1 MDTQGQGSVFASAIG
16 PVADLLLG
24 ERNSQL
30 STDNEIRYGRHGSLS
45 VDLSTGIYYDH
56 ESKQGGGVLDLIS
69 RKLHVDHKAA
79 LDWLRSRHLI
89 DEPRTIEPK
98 TNGAAPPARK
108 REIANYDYTDE
119 DGNLIFQ
126 VVRYE
131 PKTFVQRRK
140 ERGRWVYQVRGVRQ
154 VPYRL
159 PELIEAIS
167 NERTV
172 YISEG
177 EKDVDN
183 LTKLGI
189 IATCN
194 AGGAGKWQADW
205 AEIFRDADVVLL
217 PHNDQAGRDHMAM
230 VGASLV
236 DVARSVRLLT
246 LPGLALKGDVSDWM
260 TAGGTA
266 EALHALAALAPPFG
280 VQFNSRFGGLRWED
294 IGRLAGPVGYT
305 WLVEDIIPLGEITL
319 VYGDSGTG
327 KSFDMFEMG
336 MCIARGQTFNDRNV
350 EPGLVIYV
358 AAEAGKGFAKR
369 KIAYAIQNKLDPA
382 VPLPFYLCTKR
393 PNFFLDDA
401 DALALIEEIKAVAKT
416 YNVPL
421 RLIVIDTLS
430 ALAPGMNEN
439 ASQDV
444 SMVRKRLVML
454 QDQFEAAIVLVH
466 HKPKGGSTPRG
477 HGSLTADFETT
488 IEFETLTDLKTP
500 EGKTIHQAMVR
511 KQREGKSGIAWRF
524 TLPVV
529 EVGKNKWGNPE
540 TSCVVHPLRQD
551 NGRAQVGFHATAT
564 EKQFLHALYEAL
576 SDHPLPPPAGLPASI
591 ARVVHVRSVYELMKS
606 RYIDPQDD
614 KEKADARFRQAFR
627 RAANVLRD
635 GAVIGVQG
643 DLYWPTGKPV
653 NGFTGPKI
661 DDGDFS

>member
-1 MDTQGQGSVFASAIG
+1 MDTHGQGSVFASAIG
-16 PVADLLLG
+16 PVADRLLG
-24 ERNSQL
+24 ERNNRL
-30 STDNEIRYGRHGSLS
+30 STDSEIRYGKHGSMS
-45 VDLSTGIYYDH
+45 VDLPTGTYYDH
-56 ESKQGGGVLDLIS
+56 EAKQGGGVLDLIS
-69 RKLHVDHKAA
+69 RELHVDHKKA
-79 LDWLRSRHLI
+79 LDWLRDQHLI
-89 DEPRTIEPK
+89 DEPSK
-98 TNGAAPPARK
+98 TNGAAPPERK
-108 REIANYDYTDE
+108 REIASYDYTDE

-140 ERGRWVYQVRGVRQ
+140 ERGRWIYQVRGVRQ

-159 PELIEAIS
+159 PELVEAIA

-183 LTKLGI
+183 LTKLGV

-260 TAGGTA
+260 AAGGTA
-266 EALHALAALAPPFG
+266 EALHELAASAPPFG
-280 VQFNSRFGGLRWED
+280 AQFNSRFGGLRWED
-294 IGRLAGPVGYT
+294 IGRFAGAVGYS
-305 WLVEDIIPLGEITL
+305 WLVEDIIPLGEISL
-319 VYGDSGTG
+319 VYGDSGTS
-327 KSFDMFEMG
+327 KSFDMFDMG
-336 MCIARGQTFNDRNV
+336 MCVARGQTFNGRTV
-350 EPGLVIYV
+350 EPGLVVYV

-369 KIAYAIQNKLDPA
+369 KIAYSIQHELDPA

-393 PNFFLDDA
+393 PNFFLDDN
-401 DALALIEEIKAVAKT
+401 DAIALIEEIKAVAKT
-416 YNVPL
+416 YNTPL

-444 SMVRKRLVML
+444 SMVRRRLVML
-454 QDQFEAAIVLVH
+454 QEQFEAAVVLVH

-488 IEFETLTDLKTP
+488 IEFETLQDMKTP
-500 EGKTIHQAMVR
+500 EGKTIHKATVR
-511 KQREGKSGIAWRF
+511 KQREGKSGIAWSF

-540 TSCVVHPLRQD
+540 TSCVVHPLGQET
-551 NGRAQVGFHATAT
+551 GRGQTGFHATAT
-564 EKQFLHALYEAL
+564 EKLFLQALYEAL
-576 SDHPLPPPAGLPASI
+576 VDHPEPPPAGLPKSI
-591 ARVVHVRSVYELMKS
+591 AHVVHYRHVREAMKS
-606 RYIDPQDD
+606 RFINPEDD
-614 KEKADARFRQAFR
+614 KEKADARFRQAYT
-627 RAANVLRD
+627 RAANALRN

-643 DLYWPTGKPV
+643 DWFWATGKPV
-653 NGFTGPKI
+653 QGFTGPKI
-661 DDGDFS
+661 DGGDF